1 MVNQNVQPSPT
12 LFFNTVNAYQR
23 TAVIKAAVELEIFT
37 AIVEGKQTS
46 ADELA
51 VRCQTSERGMRILCD
66 YLVVMGFLTKAAGCY
81 GLTEDSK
88 MFLDRSSP
96 GYIGSSIEFLLS
108 PLLTEGFKDITAA
121 VRKGGTVMPLS
132 GTLAPDHPL
141 WVDFA
146 KAMAPM
152 MALPAQLLAQ
162 LVPSDA
168 SRKLK
173 VLDIAA
179 SHGLFGIA
187 FAQQHPQA
195 EIVAVDWSPVLQVA
209 QANAQSAGVAVRY
222 STIAGSAFEVDF
234 GRDYD
239 LVLLP
244 NFLHHFDVAT
254 CETLLRKVHTALAE
268 NGKVVTFEFI
278 PNQDRISPAE
288 AATFS
293 MVMLATTPCGDAYTF
308 VEYEHMFGNAGFS
321 LSELHLLPPT
331 MQQVVISSK

>member
-1 MVNQNVQPSPT
+1 MVNQNVQPSPA

-23 TAVIKAAVELEIFT
+23 TAVIKAAVELEVFT
-37 AIVEGKQTS
+37 RVAEGKQTP
-46 ADELA
+46 AELA
-51 VRCQTSERGMRILCD
+51 ERCQTSERGMRILCD

-81 GLTEDSK
+81 GLTEDSAV
-88 MFLDRSSP
+88 FLDRHSP
-96 GYIGSSIEFLLS
+96 GYMGSAIEFLLS
-108 PLLTEGFKDITAA
+108 PMLTEGFKNIAAA
-121 VRKGGTVMPLS
+121 VRKGGTVMS
-132 GTLAPDHPL
+132 SAGTLAPDHPV
-141 WVDFA
+141 WTDFA

-162 LVPSDA
+162 LVPYDA

-179 SHGLFGIA
+179 SHGLFGLA
-187 FAQQHPQA
+187 FAKAHPQA
-195 EIVAVDWSPVLQVA
+195 EIVAVDWPLVLQVA
-209 QANAQSAGVAVRY
+209 QANATAAGVADRY

-254 CETLLRKVHTALAE
+254 CETLLKKIHAALAE
-268 NGKVVTFEFI
+268 NGRVVTCEFV
-278 PNQDRISPAE
+278 PNEDRVTPPD

-308 VEYEHMFGNAGFS
+308 AEFERMFSNAGFS
-321 LSELHLLPPT
+321 RNELHPLPPT
-331 MQQVVISSK
+331 QQQVVISEKR